1 MINTGYMLCLKKLR
15 ICSTRQNGL
24 SLWTAYAAAL
34 ATANVTTNAAALA
47 TANATT
53 NATTNAT
60 REMQSMAAFAA
71 INGQN
76 HSIDHIKRTVLR
88 CQKLFTPDF
97 HIRFYLA

>member
-15 ICSTRQNGL
+15 TCSTGQNGL

-34 ATANVTTNAAALA
+34 ATANVTTNITTNA
-47 TANATT
+47 TANATA
-53 NATTNAT
+53 NTTANTT
-60 REMQSMAAFAA
+60 REMQFMAAFAA

-97 HIRFYLA
+97 YIRFYLA